1 MNTTHRMFA
10 SAVIALTLLF
20 MPDAANAQSKSD
32 KAGVK
37 MAVLDYVEGI
47 YLVQPERIERSVA
60 KDLAK
65 VGYWRADDATT
76 YQESPM
82 NFDQLVNIAKKWNAN
97 GRVDADKAV
106 KEIEILDVMDKIAVA
121 KLSAEWGVDYLN
133 LAKVEGKWLIK
144 NVLWQSYP
152 ADAH

>member
-1 MNTTHRMFA
+1 MKTTLRMIT
-10 SAVIALTLLF
+10 SAALTFMLLF
-20 MPDAANAQSKSD
+20 APNAALAQDKSD

-65 VGYWRADDATT
+65 VGYWRPKEETS
-76 YQESPM
+76 YRESPM
-82 NFDQLVNIAKKWNAN
+82 NFEQLVNIAKTWNAN
-97 GRVDADKAV
+97 GRVDAETAT

-121 KLSAEWGVDYLN
+121 KLSADWGVDYLN
-133 LAKVEGKWLIK
+133 LAKVDGKWVIK

-152 ADAH
+152 AEM

>member
-1 MNTTHRMFA
+1 MKTTLR
-10 SAVIALTLLF
+10 ILTGLALALLF
-20 MPDAANAQSKSD
+20 VLAPQEIQAQDKSD

-37 MAVLDYVEGI
+37 MAVLDYVEAI
-47 YLVQPERIERSVA
+47 YFVQPERIERSVA

-65 VGYWRADDATT
+65 VGYWRPKDKTR

-82 NFDQLVNIAKKWNAN
+82 NFDQLVEIAKTWNAK
-97 GRVDADKAV
+97 GRVDAESAP

-121 KLSAEWGVDYLN
+121 KLSADWGVDYLN
-133 LAKVEGKWLIK
+133 LSKVDGRWMIK

-152 ADAH
+152 PDAN